1 MVDPDLRRAIVA
13 HLVAPA
19 LPCRTDRPSGSAG
32 GPVASISHGQP
43 FTARAE
49 SIQFLKER
57 GMDDQ
62 RLFAVEFD
70 DQAHNRWF
78 WLVAAEL
85 ADAGWTAHGVAGGSD
100 GPAGRRPR
108 STTRSRPGLNFC
120 GQWGADRFYGGGTL
134 HAGEAA
140 IGEVCLTLAD
150 ATQLTDDGDADV
162 ALFVGDRGERPATV
176 EIFDVR
182 GSLLSSARA

>member
-1 MVDPDLRRAIVA
+1 VWTDCPDPTEGLS
-13 HLVAPA
+13 
-19 LPCRTDRPSGSAG
+19 LP
-32 GPVASISHGQP
+32 QP

-49 SIQFLKER
+49 SIQFPKER
-57 GMDDQ
+57 GTDDQ

-70 DQAHNRWF
+70 NQAHNRSY

-85 ADAGWTAHGVAGGSD
+85 ADAGWTAHGVAGGCD

-120 GQWGADRFYGGGTL
+120 GQWGANRFHGGGTL

-140 IGEVCLTLAD
+140 IREVRLTLAD
-150 ATQLTDDGDADV
+150 GTQLTDDADADV

-182 GSLLSSARA
+182 GSLLSSAGPDGEFCSASKGSSFN